1 MGILKRTYNSI
12 GAAIGIFAGVLLAI
26 SAYAHLVSPE
36 KYHYMAY
43 MAIIFPGV
51 LLLNIL
57 LFIFWVVQWNKVALI
72 TLFSLFVCSGPIF
85 LYSPLHVIPQQQKG
99 GDTLSLLTYNVC
111 AFSQYAKHNSK
122 KSNPIIEYVKKSGAD
137 IVCLQEY
144 GYTTDGS
151 NLSRINIDTALTKVY
166 PYRAVFAY
174 GGDWITRLGIAC
186 YSKYPIIDTVQIL
199 SPGQNSS
206 ILCTLDVNG
215 RKLSLVV
222 NHLASNKLSL
232 KDRGFFKYLSN
243 HPDKIDEYQDGIKKH
258 LIRKFGLASML
269 RASQA

>member
-99 GDTLSLLTYNVC
+99 GDR
-111 AFSQYAKHNSK
+111 
-122 KSNPIIEYVKKSGAD
+122 KS
-137 IVCLQEY
+137 
-144 GYTTDGS
+144 
-151 NLSRINIDTALTKVY
+151 
-166 PYRAVFAY
+166 
-174 GGDWITRLGIAC
+174 
-186 YSKYPIIDTVQIL
+186 
-199 SPGQNSS
+199 
-206 ILCTLDVNG
+206 
-215 RKLSLVV
+215 VV
-222 NHLASNKLSL
+222 
-232 KDRGFFKYLSN
+232 
-243 HPDKIDEYQDGIKKH
+243 
-258 LIRKFGLASML
+258 
-269 RASQA
+269 